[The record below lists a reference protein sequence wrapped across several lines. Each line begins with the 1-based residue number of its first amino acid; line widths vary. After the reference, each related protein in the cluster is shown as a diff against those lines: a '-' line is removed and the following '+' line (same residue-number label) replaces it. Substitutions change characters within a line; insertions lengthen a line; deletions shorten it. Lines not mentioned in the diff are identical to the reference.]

1 MRSRKSEDVRQ
12 TRAPKRLTRASL
24 ARGVR
29 ALSEVDPGLA
39 RVARDYGLPPLWE
52 REEGFATLV
61 LTILEQQVSLASAL
75 AAFER
80 LRAAASPVTP
90 ESFLTFDDAQLRAFG
105 FSRQKAL
112 YCRLLAR
119 AILDGELD
127 LPKLASLSDE
137 DARAELLK
145 LKGVGAWTAEIYL
158 LRALLRSDAWP
169 AGDLALQLAAQKVKR
184 LPARPT
190 AAELEALAERW
201 RPLRAVAA
209 RLLWLQYLDG
219 RRAAH
224 ARDVPLLRRRTA
236 PRLRLQPP
244 EGPLLPPP
252 RARDSGRGAGLVEAL
267 SVKR

>member
-1 MRSRKSEDVRQ
+1 MSL
-12 TRAPKRLTRASL
+12 RAGAKRLTRASL

-29 ALSEVDPGLA
+29 ALSERDGDLA
-39 RVARDYGLPPLWE
+39 RITRAYGPPPLWE

-80 LRAAASPVTP
+80 LRAADGPEVTP

-127 LPKLASLSDE
+127 LKRLASLSDDE
-137 DARAELLK
+137 VRAELVR
-145 LKGVGAWTAEIYL
+145 LKGIGAWTAEIYL
-158 LRALLRSDAWP
+158 LRALLRPDAWP
-169 AGDLALQLAAQKVKR
+169 SGDLALQIAARQVKR

-190 AAELEALAERW
+190 AAELDALAEGW

-209 RLLWLQYLDG
+209 RLLWLHYLEG
-219 RRAAH
+219 RRDA
-224 ARDVPLLRRRTA
+224 V
-236 PRLRLQPP
+236 RL
-244 EGPLLPPP
+244 
-252 RARDSGRGAGLVEAL
+252 
-267 SVKR
+267 

>member
-1 MRSRKSEDVRQ
+1 M
-12 TRAPKRLTRASL
+12 PKRLTRASL

-29 ALSEVDPGLA
+29 ALSGVDPDLA
-39 RVARDYGLPPLWE
+39 GVARAYGLPPLWE

-80 LRAAASPVTP
+80 LRAAAPEVTP
-90 ESFLTFDDAQLRAFG
+90 ESFLSFDDARLRAFG

-119 AILDGELD
+119 AVLGGELD
-127 LPKLASLSDE
+127 LPRLTSLSDE
-137 DARAELLK
+137 EVRAELVR

-158 LRALLRSDAWP
+158 LRALLRPDAWP
-169 AGDLALQLAAQKVKR
+169 AGDLALQLAAQQLKR

-190 AAELEALAERW
+190 SAELDALAEPW

-209 RLLWLQYLDG
+209 RLLWLHYLKG
-219 RRAAH
+219 RRET
-224 ARDVPLLRRRTA
+224 V
-236 PRLRLQPP
+236 RL
-244 EGPLLPPP
+244 
-252 RARDSGRGAGLVEAL
+252 
-267 SVKR
+267 